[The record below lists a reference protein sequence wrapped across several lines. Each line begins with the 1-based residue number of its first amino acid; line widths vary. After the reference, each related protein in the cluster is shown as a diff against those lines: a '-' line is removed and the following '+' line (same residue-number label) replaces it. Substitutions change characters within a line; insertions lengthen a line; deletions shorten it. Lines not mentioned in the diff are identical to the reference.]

1 MYLTCIILLQEN
13 TNTRSVSEENRTTI
27 VRSVHENS
35 EPNKDD
41 NRTPPISVDESTT
54 TISTSNTSISTP
66 MDTTNTELLYDTTSS
81 SSIILRN
88 NTTQFTTL
96 QEEPSRK

>member
-13 TNTRSVSEENRTTI
+13 TNTKSVSEENRTTI

-35 EPNKDD
+35 EPNKD